1 VLSTLNQKV
10 SSQTYTPDS
19 SFVGLDSFLFNLN
32 DGKADSNIANVSITV
47 KGEQP
52 CTSIFQQIDALKKQL
67 ATLQKQ
73 NQDSGNN
80 GAELTLMIKDI
91 SRQISMKECTE
102 KKNNRSTN
110 INNTSTK
117 SNTPP
122 ISDINSMNKNYFLVN
137 FRGTTTEYRSDIMLT
152 ASTVGLFTLKMDS
165 PRLVTGDYKGTVLGS
180 GKVEIKAKDG

>member
-52 CTSIFQQIDALKKQL
+52 CTSIFQQINALKKQL

-73 NQDSGNN
+73 K
-80 GAELTLMIKDI
+80 T
-91 SRQISMKECTE
+91 RT
-102 KKNNRSTN
+102 R
-110 INNTSTK
+110 
-117 SNTPP
+117 
-122 ISDINSMNKNYFLVN
+122 V
-137 FRGTTTEYRSDIMLT
+137 IMVQ
-152 ASTVGLFTLKMDS
+152 S
-165 PRLVTGDYKGTVLGS
+165 
-180 GKVEIKAKDG
+180 

>member
-1 VLSTLNQKV
+1 
-10 SSQTYTPDS
+10 
-19 SFVGLDSFLFNLN
+19 
-32 DGKADSNIANVSITV
+32 
-47 KGEQP
+47 
-52 CTSIFQQIDALKKQL
+52 
-67 ATLQKQ
+67 
-73 NQDSGNN
+73 
-80 GAELTLMIKDI
+80 
-91 SRQISMKECTE
+91 MKECTE

-165 PRLVTGDYKGTVLGS
+165 PRLVTGENKGTVLGS